1 MSLNDCIELRH
12 YLHQHPEVSQQE
24 KETHRYLF
32 QKLKAL
38 APDDIKTVAATGIL
52 VVFYGKRKGK
62 NILFRADMDALPIEE
77 TITGPYVSTN
87 EKVSHKCGHDGHSAV
102 MFGLAQYFADSR
114 PDQGNAVLLFQPA
127 EENGWGARAVMESKI
142 LENLSIDYTVAF
154 HNLPGFPL
162 HQIVCKSGSFTSAV
176 VSIAITF
183 KGYTAHAAEPWNGR
197 NPTVAIARFTLEAL
211 LLNKENKEQHRYIT
225 VTPVYT
231 KVGSRNY
238 GISAGEGTV
247 HLTVRANDQQQLK
260 VTLDQLRMIAEE
272 QAAQQDLEVSFDY
285 IEPFEAN
292 QNDEAVVTLIQQA
305 AQANGFSYYEREEPF
320 RWGEDFGLFTQVY
333 KGAMFGIGSGESC
346 PPLHHPAYDFP
357 DAIIETGMKM
367 FIAIQEKAQV

>member
-1 MSLNDCIELRH
+1 
-12 YLHQHPEVSQQE
+12 
-24 KETHRYLF
+24 
-32 QKLKAL
+32 
-38 APDDIKTVAATGIL
+38 
-52 VVFYGKRKGK
+52 
-62 NILFRADMDALPIEE
+62 
-77 TITGPYVSTN
+77 
-87 EKVSHKCGHDGHSAV
+87 
-102 MFGLAQYFADSR
+102 
-114 PDQGNAVLLFQPA
+114 
-127 EENGWGARAVMESKI
+127 
-142 LENLSIDYTVAF
+142 
-154 HNLPGFPL
+154 LPGFPL